1 MKTQILQC
9 LNYIFIFEY
18 QDRSRHTA
26 ARMRQGR
33 GIIII
38 NMMTLLPP
46 VQFVFSDPRAVNAW
60 NNGNRHPRG
69 GVAEIQKMS
78 PPTTVG
84 DAADMQLCVVK
95 QGSPPVLENVAFFVT
110 DLLTLARCAV
120 CILNISVGME

>member
-1 MKTQILQC
+1 MKLKIRTKSGKTK
-9 LNYIFIFEY
+9 N
-18 QDRSRHTA
+18 
-26 ARMRQGR
+26 
-33 GIIII
+33 
-38 NMMTLLPP
+38 TLPTEEHEP
-46 VQFVFSDPRAVNAW
+46 W
-60 NNGNRHPRG
+60 NNGKEVPRW

-84 DAADMQLCVVK
+84 DAADMQLCVIK

>member
-1 MKTQILQC
+1 MQILWFA
-9 LNYIFIFEY
+9 LTTN
-18 QDRSRHTA
+18 TA
-26 ARMRQGR
+26 LS
-33 GIIII
+33 
-38 NMMTLLPP
+38 NKPLVKL
-46 VQFVFSDPRAVNAW
+46 FKPRPKFYMGCIKKKQIPW
-60 NNGNRHPRG
+60 NNGNRHPRW

-84 DAADMQLCVVK
+84 DAADMQLCVIK

>member
-1 MKTQILQC
+1 MFRWSHID
-9 LNYIFIFEY
+9 IV
-18 QDRSRHTA
+18 
-26 ARMRQGR
+26 
-33 GIIII
+33 
-38 NMMTLLPP
+38 TLLEKKLNLGENI
-46 VQFVFSDPRAVNAW
+46 VDGLVVSSNSDARTW
-60 NNGNRHPRG
+60 NNGKEAHRW

-84 DAADMQLCVVK
+84 DAADMQLCVIK

>member
-1 MKTQILQC
+1 MSIPLT
-9 LNYIFIFEY
+9 
-18 QDRSRHTA
+18 HTELTN
-26 ARMRQGR
+26 
-33 GIIII
+33 I
-38 NMMTLLPP
+38 
-46 VQFVFSDPRAVNAW
+46 SAVNPW

-84 DAADMQLCVVK
+84 DAADMQLCVIK

>member
-1 MKTQILQC
+1 MTYYCQIGDRLQ
-9 LNYIFIFEY
+9 
-18 QDRSRHTA
+18 QTSH
-26 ARMRQGR
+26 
-33 GIIII
+33 GI
-38 NMMTLLPP
+38 MGKE
-46 VQFVFSDPRAVNAW
+46 VPRW
-60 NNGNRHPRG
+60 

-84 DAADMQLCVVK
+84 DAADMQLCVIK

>member
-1 MKTQILQC
+1 MEKSEQQRRLVFDNCDIDEKRC
-9 LNYIFIFEY
+9 CP
-18 QDRSRHTA
+18 
-26 ARMRQGR
+26 
-33 GIIII
+33 IIGE
-38 NMMTLLPP
+38 
-46 VQFVFSDPRAVNAW
+46 SW
-60 NNGNRHPRG
+60 NNGNRDPRW

-84 DAADMQLCVVK
+84 DAADMQLCVIK